1 MLNATWLRDVPLPAI
16 LPGTAVV
23 VAIGAASL
31 QSAAINSTVVRL
43 VSTADCHIVFGTNP
57 TATAN
62 DTFLPAKTFLKI
74 ACLTTDKVSAIQD
87 AAGGSLFI
95 TPGQ

>member
-1 MLNATWLRDVPLPAI
+1 MLNAAWMRDIPLPAI

-43 VSTADCHIVFGTNP
+43 VATADCHIVFGANP

-62 DTFLPAKTFLKI
+62 DTFLPANQPEYFVFTPGQLI
-74 ACLTTDKVSAIQD
+74 AVIQD
-87 AAGGSLFI
+87 SVPGNLFI
-95 TPGQ
+95 TPAL